1 MFCLIVSNS
10 PSPFQIKFP
19 KNKYIICI
27 YVYYLYLL
35 NRGLENK
42 G

>member
-1 MFCLIVSNS
+1 MFCLIISNS

-27 YVYYLYLL
+27 CVLFISTKQ
-35 NRGLENK
+35 RVRK
-42 G
+42 